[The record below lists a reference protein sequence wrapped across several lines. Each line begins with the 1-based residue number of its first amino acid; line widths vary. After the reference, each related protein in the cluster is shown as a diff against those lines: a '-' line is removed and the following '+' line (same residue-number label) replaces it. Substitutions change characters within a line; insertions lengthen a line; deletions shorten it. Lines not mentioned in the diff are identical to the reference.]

1 MELKKLWEII
11 LRRKWI
17 IIQAFILIFAV
28 ILIGTLLKT
37 PTYRAECYIV
47 IEQQGTQEAL
57 LRSIG
62 LEQVSEILFTMNLGQ
77 KSSLVT
83 IEMMKIVT
91 KPILDEV
98 VREMDLKNDR
108 GEYVAGPNL
117 VVSNPTFFWY
127 SLWGIMV
134 KPHKQSNVM
143 VILGFSPEP
152 QQAIDFCNTLTRV
165 YIQADIELKHKETTE
180 AARFAEEQSIKAK
193 ADWNEAK
200 RTFKEFQETE
210 GLVDFG
216 IESQILINRIAELRA
231 EQNLTELSVKEAE
244 KFGGVVSDPYQIGG
258 QVLSNAGQISQ
269 LKATLSQ
276 LESQL
281 NSQLTQY
288 TDNHPTIIALRQQIA
303 DLEDKL
309 ITEKQIVEESG
320 TARYEAI
327 EGQINDYKR
336 RLNEFPEK
344 LYTLA
349 QLSLQADTYQALFEM
364 LLDMK
369 YRLNITK
376 AMQISN
382 LSVLEPAWKAKVFS
396 PNIEFNLIMALV
408 LGLVV
413 GFGLA
418 FLVEYLDD
426 TIKDGESVQ
435 TQLEIPLIGTI
446 PLVTKKENQF
456 LDISDTSGS
465 HRELH
470 FLNEAYNI
478 MSYNIKLGSIDNPI
492 KHIMVTSAAPGEGK
506 TSISS
511 NLGIVMARKGKRV
524 VVIDSDFLR
533 PNIYKIFGVSN
544 DKGLTNVLLGE
555 DTIDDVIQ
563 ASSTEGLYVIT
574 TGPKPPSSALL
585 FESQQMKN
593 FIKELELK
601 FDFIIFDTPPILTIN
616 DPVILSSYVDKTILV
631 IAANEVSRQVIKQG
645 IATLNK
651 SNDNLLGAVI
661 NKFHTE
667 GSHYYYY
674 YYYYHSP
681 DDSGNGFKKF
691 LYNSLALVGIRKKR
705 KRRRRTHRKV
715 SMKT

>member
-17 IIQAFILIFAV
+17 IVQAFVLIFAV
-28 ILIGTLLKT
+28 ITIGTLMKT

-62 LEQVSEILFTMNLGQ
+62 LEQVSEILFSMNLGQ
-77 KSSLVT
+77 KSSLVM
-83 IEMMKIVT
+83 IEMMKIKT

-98 VREMDLKNDR
+98 VREMDLKNDK
-108 GEYVAGPNL
+108 GEYVPGPSL
-117 VVSNPTFFWY
+117 VVTNPIFFWY
-127 SLWGIMV
+127 PLWGIAV
-134 KPHKQSNVM
+134 KPHKQANVM
-143 VILGFSPEP
+143 VISGYSLEP

-165 YIQADIELKHKETTE
+165 YIQSDIESKHKETTE
-180 AARFAEEQSIKAK
+180 AALFAEEQSIKAK

-200 RTFKEFQETE
+200 RTYKEFQEAE
-210 GLVDFG
+210 GLVDFSV
-216 IESQILINRIAELRA
+216 ESQILINRIAELRA
-231 EQNLTELSVKEAE
+231 EQNFIELSIKEGE
-244 KFGGVVSDPYQIGG
+244 KYGGTVTDPYQIGG
-258 QVLSNAGQISQ
+258 QVLSNAGQIGQ
-269 LKATLSQ
+269 LKGTLAL
-276 LESQL
+276 LESDL
-281 NSQLTQY
+281 NGQLTKY
-288 TDNHPTIIALRQQIA
+288 TDNHPTIIDLRQQIA
-303 DLEDKL
+303 NLEEKL
-309 ITEKQIVEESG
+309 LTEKKIVEDSDSTRYETIEKQIEE
-320 TARYEAI
+320 
-327 EGQINDYKR
+327 YKN

-349 QLSLQADTYQALFEM
+349 QLSLQADTYQSLFEM

-382 LSVLEPAWKAKVFS
+382 LSTIEPAWKAKMYS
-396 PNIEFNLIMALV
+396 PNLEYNLILALV
-408 LGLVV
+408 LGLIVS
-413 GFGLA
+413 FGLA

-426 TIKDGESVQ
+426 TIKDGESIQ
-435 TQLEIPLIGTI
+435 TQFEVPLIGTI
-446 PLVTKKENQF
+446 PLVVRKENLF
-456 LDISDTSGS
+456 LDMEDTTKSR
-465 HRELH
+465 RELH

-478 MSYNIKLGSIDNPI
+478 MSYNIKLSSIDNPV
-492 KHIMVTSAAPGEGK
+492 KHVIITSSAPGEGK

-511 NLGIVMARKGKRV
+511 NLGIAMARKGKRV

-544 DKGLTNVLLGE
+544 DKGLTNILLG
-555 DTIDDVIQ
+555 DNTIDEVVQIT
-563 ASSTEGLYVIT
+563 STEGLNVIT
-574 TGPKPPSSALL
+574 TGPSPPSSALL

-593 FIKELELK
+593 FIKELERK
-601 FDFIIFDTPPILTIN
+601 FDFIIFDTPPILTVN
-616 DPVILSSYVDKTILV
+616 DPVILGSYVDKTILV
-631 IAANEVSRQVIKQG
+631 VAANEVSRQVIKQG

-651 SNDNLLGAVI
+651 NNDNLLGIVI

-674 YYYYHSP
+674 YYYYHP
-681 DDSGNGFKKF
+681 ADGGGNGFKKF
-691 LYNSLALVGIRKKR
+691 LLNSLALVGIRKKR
-705 KRRRRTHRKV
+705 ERRRRIHRKV